1 MHAISGNGDDQNE
14 PSISGQDD
22 QETRYDEP
30 FGWWGFPW
38 ATPTPRSLLWLIQTG
53 TLDARLGAFLSLAV
67 EFRRSIVV
75 VAEQQGAGK
84 TTLLTTLLD
93 FIPPDTQP
101 IYIRGLYERF
111 TFLDTVPP
119 ERAYLLCNEIS
130 AHLPTYLWGQ
140 GVRRVFQ
147 AVGEGYP
154 LLTTMH
160 ADSTAGALG
169 LLERFPLEI
178 PPSEVAGIDLVVALD
193 RGHVNT
199 ALVHRVMSVDLVEAD
214 GQGYRTMQLAGRA
227 LLRSPMEHRVGRL
240 VAAVASWAGCTDN
253 VAGRILSHRERFL
266 ESLIDQGLSTPE
278 DLRRHLGHP

>member
-14 PSISGQDD
+14 PSLPGRDVS
-22 QETRYDEP
+22 ETRYDEP
-30 FGWWGFPW
+30 FGWWGFPL

-53 TLDARLGAFLSLAV
+53 SLDARLGAFLSLAV

-75 VAEQQGAGK
+75 IAEQQGAGK

-93 FIPPDTQP
+93 FMPPDAQP

-111 TFLDTVPP
+111 TFLDTIPP

-160 ADSTAGALG
+160 AGSTTAALE
-169 LLERFPLEI
+169 LLERYPLEI
-178 PPSEVAGIDLVVALD
+178 PSSEVAGIDLVVALD
-193 RGHVNT
+193 VGYVNSN
-199 ALVHRVMSVDLVEAD
+199 LVHRVMSTDLVEAD
-214 GQGYRTMQLAGRA
+214 GNGYRIMQVAGRT
-227 LLRSPMEHRVGRL
+227 LLRSPMEHRLGRL
-240 VAAVASWAGCTDN
+240 VAAVASWAGCSDN

-266 ESLIDQGLSTPE
+266 ESLIDQGLTAPE
-278 DLRRHLGHP
+278 DLRRHLGHQ